1 MATAA
6 ETDGHKVSGVG
17 TLALGALGVVY
28 GDIGTSPLYTIKTA
42 VDWAGGSIAPEEALG
57 ILSLIVWTL
66 VIITSVKYVAVIMR
80 ADNDGEGGILA
91 LMSLLGIKHG
101 RRPFVIGVGMLG
113 AALLFGD
120 GAITPAIEPYVV
132 SLSVAVL
139 IGLFTLQ
146 SQGTGRIC
154 RIFGPVM
161 TLWFLTI
168 GALGLASIWRHPDV
182 LWALDPR
189 VGLTYVTTHGA
200 GGFLTLGAVF
210 LCATGAE
217 ALYADMGHFG
227 RQPIRLAWY
236 GLVLPALLLNYAGQT
251 ALLVDGPSTRETN
264 PFFDLCPAGLQL
276 PLVALATVATVIA
289 SQSIITGAFSMTRQ
303 AIQLGLLPRIYVSQ
317 TSAESYGQIYVGFV
331 NWALMALT
339 LVLTI
344 TFRSSDN
351 LAAAFGIAVSM
362 TMLLTSVLMFIA
374 MREVWRWSL
383 PLSLLVAGLFITVDG
398 SFVAANMVK
407 FFEGGWIPLVVAS
420 ILFFLMTCWSQ
431 GYAAMCA
438 ARERDTFPLQHFIA
452 KFHGKP
458 RVEGTAVYLSGRVDI
473 VPVPLLHNLKHN
485 KVLHERIVLLRVLTE
500 HVPRVEPARRVET
513 TELTDGFHAMTL
525 RYGFM
530 DQPNI
535 PRALMLESAGCPIIF
550 NMMHTSFFV
559 GRLTIIPSGHSK
571 WWRFKLNIFEFM
583 HRNALSATE
592 FFKIPPGRVVELG
605 GQVEI

>member
-1 MATAA
+1 MATTA
-6 ETDGHKVSGVG
+6 ETDGHKASGVG
-17 TLALGALGVVY
+17 ALALGALGVVY

-120 GAITPAIEPYVV
+120 GAITPAISVLSALEGLKTPAPAIEPYVV

-139 IGLFTLQ
+139 IALFCLQ
-146 SQGTGRIC
+146 SQGTARIC

-168 GALGLASIWRHPDV
+168 GGLGLASIWRHPDV

-189 VGLTYVTTHGA
+189 VGLVYVTTHGA

-210 LCATGAE
+210 LCATGDE

-251 ALLVDGPSTRETN
+251 ALLVDGPFVRETN
-264 PFFDLCPAGLQL
+264 PFFDLCPAALQL

-303 AIQLGLLPRIYVSQ
+303 AIQLGLLPRIKVSQ

-344 TFRSSDN
+344 AFRSSDS

-383 PLSLLVAGLFITVDG
+383 PLSLLVAGLFVTVDG

-407 FFEGGWIPLVVAS
+407 FFEGGWIPLVVAG
-420 ILFFLMTCWSQ
+420 ILFLAHPGFRGDGATIASTSAVSSAFPRFLALCTNWKN
-431 GYAAMCA
+431 
-438 ARERDTFPLQHFIA
+438 AR
-452 KFHGKP
+452 
-458 RVEGTAVYLSGRVDI
+458 
-473 VPVPLLHNLKHN
+473 
-485 KVLHERIVLLRVLTE
+485 
-500 HVPRVEPARRVET
+500 
-513 TELTDGFHAMTL
+513 
-525 RYGFM
+525 
-530 DQPNI
+530 
-535 PRALMLESAGCPIIF
+535 
-550 NMMHTSFFV
+550 
-559 GRLTIIPSGHSK
+559 
-571 WWRFKLNIFEFM
+571 
-583 HRNALSATE
+583 
-592 FFKIPPGRVVELG
+592 
-605 GQVEI
+605 

>member
-1 MATAA
+1 M
-6 ETDGHKVSGVG
+6 
-17 TLALGALGVVY
+17 
-28 GDIGTSPLYTIKTA
+28 
-42 VDWAGGSIAPEEALG
+42 
-57 ILSLIVWTL
+57 
-66 VIITSVKYVAVIMR
+66 
-80 ADNDGEGGILA
+80 
-91 LMSLLGIKHG
+91 
-101 RRPFVIGVGMLG
+101 
-113 AALLFGD
+113 
-120 GAITPAIEPYVV
+120 
-132 SLSVAVL
+132 
-139 IGLFTLQ
+139 
-146 SQGTGRIC
+146 
-154 RIFGPVM
+154 
-161 TLWFLTI
+161 
-168 GALGLASIWRHPDV
+168 
-182 LWALDPR
+182 
-189 VGLTYVTTHGA
+189 
-200 GGFLTLGAVF
+200 F

-264 PFFDLCPAGLQL
+264 PFFDLCPAALQL

-303 AIQLGLLPRIYVSQ
+303 AIQLGLLPRINVSQ

-344 TFRSSDN
+344 AFRSSDN

-420 ILFFLMTCWSQ
+420 ILFFLMTCWSE
-431 GYAAMCA
+431 GYAAMRA
-438 ARERDTFPLQHFIA
+438 ALERDTFPLQGFIA

-458 RVEGTAVYLSGRVDI
+458 RVEGTAVYLSGRADV

-500 HVPRVEPARRVET
+500 QVPRVEPARRVET
-513 TELTDGFHAMTL
+513 TELTDGFHAMTV

-535 PRALMLESAGCPIIF
+535 PRALMLESAGCPLSF
-550 NMMHTSFFV
+550 NMMQTSFFV

-571 WWRFKLNIFEFM
+571 LVAVQAEYF
-583 HRNALSATE
+583 
-592 FFKIPPGRVVELG
+592 RVHAPQRAFGDRVFPDTAG
-605 GQVEI
+605 ARRRAWGAG